1 MVLGHRERCFKDAY
15 LDGGYTL
22 WVKTMEL
29 FLLTSIQ
36 ILTDFLIIFPSALN
50 ERLPRLRTWFMTSW
64 TKWCPRPYSK
74 FAVILMIHGVW
85 LFKARI
91 QLGILEALN
100 TANLHQG
107 SAKLLLLA
115 LCHSGGGTS
124 LKVIPVRQDRGAE
137 GEGYGERCPLPIRLG
152 GLGSVVSSSY

>member
-1 MVLGHRERCFKDAY
+1 MACARTKNNFAKFFSKMVLGHRERCFKDAY

-107 SAKLLLLA
+107 SVPRAGSGVVRMDPLRFLA
-115 LCHSGGGTS
+115 GCRT
-124 LKVIPVRQDRGAE
+124 R
-137 GEGYGERCPLPIRLG
+137 RLNQA
-152 GLGSVVSSSY
+152 